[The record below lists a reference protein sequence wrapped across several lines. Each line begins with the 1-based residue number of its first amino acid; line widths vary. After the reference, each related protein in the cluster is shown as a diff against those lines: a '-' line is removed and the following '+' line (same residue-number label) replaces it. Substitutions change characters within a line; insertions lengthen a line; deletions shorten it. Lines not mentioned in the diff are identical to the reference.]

1 MITLKNDGDLLLVT
15 SSGDITM
22 PVKPRENAGVL
33 YAVLRSK
40 NPEIKP
46 GTAETVEKENAQN

>member
-1 MITLKNDGDLLLVT
+1 MGRRALLVT